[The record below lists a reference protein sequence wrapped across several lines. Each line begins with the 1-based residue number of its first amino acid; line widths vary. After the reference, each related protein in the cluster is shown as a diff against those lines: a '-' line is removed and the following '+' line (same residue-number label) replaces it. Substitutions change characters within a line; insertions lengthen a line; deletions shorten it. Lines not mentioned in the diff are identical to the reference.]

1 MLKRFLLEIGCL
13 FGGVME
19 QNAQKLDYRW
29 VRSDKGALA
38 GVCKGLG
45 DALGIE
51 TWILRVIWLI
61 AVLWFGTGILF
72 YLILAICLPRVDRL
86 DQALDRKLL
95 GVCARIAKRYQI
107 EVGIVRTG
115 FVLFLLV
122 TFGAAIL
129 GYGLCYFLIPKAD
142 ESASRSKSAGVF

>member
-1 MLKRFLLEIGCL
+1 MT
-13 FGGVME
+13 E
-19 QNAQKLDYRW
+19 QTTQKLDYRW

-51 TWILRVIWLI
+51 TWILRVIWLV
-61 AVLWFGTGILF
+61 AVLWFGSGVLF

-95 GVCARIAKRYQI
+95 GVCARIAKRYHI
-107 EVGIVRTG
+107 EVGVVRTG

-142 ESASRSKSAGVF
+142 EPASRSKSAGVF

>member
-1 MLKRFLLEIGCL
+1 
-13 FGGVME
+13 ME
-19 QNAQKLDYRW
+19 QTAQKLDYRW
-29 VRSDKGALA
+29 VRSNKGALA

-61 AVLWFGTGILF
+61 AVLWFGSGILF
-72 YLILAICLPRVDRL
+72 YLILAVCLPRVDRL

-95 GVCARIAKRYQI
+95 GVCARISKRYQI

>member
-1 MLKRFLLEIGCL
+1 MTSSSSATA
-13 FGGVME
+13 
-19 QNAQKLDYRW
+19 NYRW
-29 VRSDKGALA
+29 TRASDGALA
-38 GVCKGLG
+38 GVCKGLA

-72 YLILAICLPRVDRL
+72 YLILAVCLPRVDRL

-95 GVCARIAKRYQI
+95 GVCARIAKRYRI
-107 EVGIVRTG
+107 EVGLVRTG
-115 FVLFLLV
+115 FVLLALI
-122 TFGAAIL
+122 TFGVAIL
-129 GYGLCYFLIPKAD
+129 GYGLCYFLVPKAD